1 MKQFQER
8 LLNLYN
14 QTIAELEEIETEHK
28 QFLSQAEQNN
38 NVPENILL
46 ERMALARDNHR
57 RLLVAKA
64 EKELIESYNF
74 E

>member
-8 LLNLYN
+8 LLSIYN
-14 QTIAELEEIETEHK
+14 QTITQLEQIEAEHRE
-28 QFLSQAEQNN
+28 FLAQAEENK
-38 NVPENILL
+38 NVPQNIVS
-46 ERMALARDNHR
+46 ERMALARDNQR